1 MKEREYKEHRR
12 CAICG
17 KDYVIT
23 NPRSKYCD
31 RPHYK
36 QCVICGKDMDYFYRG
51 DCCSN
56 KCRELKRK
64 QTKLEKYGDE
74 NYHNMEKA
82 KQTLLK
88 NYGVENVYQLENV
101 KAKIR
106 KTNLERYGVENVYQ
120 RPDVRKNCMSKA
132 YTKETIKKRKQT
144 NLKRYGGNAP
154 TSSEEIRDKVKLTNL
169 KKYGVDNPLKSE
181 IIKNRIRNKCI
192 EKYGVPYPCMTNKC
206 ISKSGRIISKI
217 NINAANKFKEYNIET
232 EFEYHLEKSSY
243 DLHILDTD
251 ILIEINPTV
260 THNSTI
266 GMSFGKGRKTNPK
279 STTYHFDKSVLAM
292 KHNFRCI
299 HIFDWDDL
307 DEVIDKYIINYNKKI
322 EGIID
327 LSKEDMRLYT
337 INNLVEDKHS
347 VKLGKDLVDVY
358 GVGLLKL

>member
-1 MKEREYKEHRR
+1 MKEKEYKEHRK

-17 KDYVIT
+17 KDYIIT

-88 NYGVENVYQLENV
+88 NYGVENVYQLESV

-132 YTKETIKKRKQT
+132 YTKETKQKRIKT
-144 NLKRYGGNAP
+144 NLERYGVEYACMRKECKEKQGQLI
-154 TSSEEIRDKVKLTNL
+154 SK
-169 KKYGVDNPLKSE
+169 
-181 IIKNRIRNKCI
+181 RNK
-192 EKYGVPYPCMTNKC
+192 EMHNLLKDK
-206 ISKSGRIISKI
+206 
-217 NINAANKFKEYNIET
+217 YNIDT
-232 EFEYHLEKSSY
+232 EFEFYITGKTY
-243 DLHILDTD
+243 DLHILNTD
-251 ILIEINPTV
+251 ILLEINPTY
-260 THNSTI
+260 THNSTL
-266 GMSFGKGRKTNPK
+266 SPKFGKWGITLSPK
-279 STTYHFDKSVLAM
+279 DKNYHLNRTLHANK
-292 KHNFRCI
+292 NGYRCI

-307 DEVIDKYIINYNKKI
+307 DEVINKYIINYNKKT
-322 EGIID
+322 EGIVD